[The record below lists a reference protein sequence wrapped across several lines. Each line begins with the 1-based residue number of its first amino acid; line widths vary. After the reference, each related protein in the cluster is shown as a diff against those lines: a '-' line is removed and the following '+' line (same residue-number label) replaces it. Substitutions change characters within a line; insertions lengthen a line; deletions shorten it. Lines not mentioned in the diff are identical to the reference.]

1 MKIKKGL
8 DEIQVQDYTQNMKKM
23 AAKKPRHAKSD
34 KPLEFERDWQDL
46 QFQYDKM
53 NVDWTQLATQV
64 DILSDSD
71 SFLAR

>member
-1 MKIKKGL
+1 
-8 DEIQVQDYTQNMKKM
+8 M
-23 AAKKPRHAKSD
+23 AAKKTRHVKSEE
-34 KPLEFERDWQDL
+34 PLELERDWQDL
-46 QFQYDKM
+46 QFQFDKM